1 MIYEAEKD
9 VLLNTDYK
17 LEDELEKIYFLYTKN
32 KLTKEQVEELEELA
46 RENANPVNSYAP
58 LQEQINDLYVEM
70 KELEARISLSEQ
82 ENGQEVEE
90 PTEPEPVEE
99 YPEYVQPTGAHDAY
113 NTGDKITYNNKKYV
127 CKMDGCVWTP
137 DAYPPAWQEVVDSTE
152 NSAENTEDNTEVV
165 VENATATESEG

>member
-1 MIYEAEKD
+1 MIYDAEKD
-9 VLLNTDYK
+9 ILLNTSYK
-17 LEDELEKIYFLYTKN
+17 LEDELEKIYFLYAKN

-58 LQEQINDLYVEM
+58 IQEQIDNIYTELNSIKAEI
-70 KELEARISLSEQ
+70 KELK
-82 ENGQEVEE
+82 GQTGEE
-90 PTEPEPVEE
+90 PGEPTEPVEE

>member
-9 VLLNTDYK
+9 VLLNTNYK
-17 LEDELEKIYFLYTKN
+17 LEDELDKIYFLYTKN
-32 KLTKEQVEELEELA
+32 KITKEQVEELEELA

-58 LQEQINDLYVEM
+58 IQEQIDNIYTELKNM
-70 KELEARISLSEQ
+70 RAGIKELK
-82 ENGQEVEE
+82 GQEVEE

-137 DAYPPAWQEVVDSTE
+137 DAYPAGWEKVVEETENSTE
-152 NSAENTEDNTEVV
+152 NAEVVAENTE
-165 VENATATESEG
+165 ENESEE

>member
-1 MIYEAEKD
+1 MIYDAEKD
-9 VLLNTDYK
+9 ILLNTSYK
-17 LEDELEKIYFLYTKN
+17 LEDELDKIYFLYTKN

-58 LQEQINDLYVEM
+58 IQEQIDNIYTELNSIKAEI
-70 KELEARISLSEQ
+70 KELK
-82 ENGQEVEE
+82 GQTGEEPGE

-127 CKMDGCVWTP
+127 CKMDGCVWAP
-137 DAYPPAWQEVVDSTE
+137 DVYPAGWEEVVEDTESTE
-152 NSAENTEDNTEVV
+152 DTNE
-165 VENATATESEG
+165 EG

>member
-9 VLLNTDYK
+9 VLLNTNYK
-17 LEDELEKIYFLYTKN
+17 LEDELDKIYYLYTKN

-58 LQEQINDLYVEM
+58 IQEQIDNIYTELKNMRAEI
-70 KELEARISLSEQ
+70 KELK
-82 ENGQEVEE
+82 GQEVEE

-113 NTGDKITYNNKKYV
+113 NIGKKVTFKGEKYI
-127 CKMDGCVWTP
+127 CKMDGCVWSPEVYP
-137 DAYPPAWQEVVDSTE
+137 DAWEKVVEETE
-152 NSAENTEDNTEVV
+152 NSAENIEVV
-165 VENATATESEG
+165 AEGE